1 MPFKTKRQKI
11 AASQRRFT
19 FSEGRISLIEKSDG
33 QTLPIETTVQKAS
46 SNGSLVQAG
55 DLHYIKKDVLK
66 TIVIAAFIVIFQ
78 VLVYLRI
85 G

>member
-19 FSEGRISLIEKSDG
+19 FSEGKISLAEKSDR
-33 QTLPIETTVQKAS
+33 QILPAEAKVQKVS
-46 SNGSLVQAG
+46 SNGSLVQTG
-55 DLHYIKKDVLK
+55 DLLYIKKDVLK
-66 TIVIAAFIVIFQ
+66 TIVIAALIVIFQ
-78 VLVYLRI
+78 ILIYLRI